1 MKLLISGGGIFVSN
15 IFYSESDQ
23 HILLRNPNVEK
34 VTDRYISYHPDFKI
48 KAVKEYLSGKK
59 PRQIF
64 MENGFNLEL
73 IGDNKPFVC
82 IRRWRII
89 FKQRGEQGLREEGRN
104 RKGTR
109 LTGREPSIEDKLKKA
124 EAKIKFLEAENEL
137 LKKIREKERRR

>member
-1 MKLLISGGGIFVSN
+1 MKLLIIGGGILMSN

-48 KAVKEYLSGKK
+48 RAVKEYLSGKK

-64 MENGFNLEL
+64 IDNGFNLQL
-73 IGDNKPFVC
+73 IGDDKPFVC
-82 IRRWRII
+82 IKRWRII
-89 FKQRGEQGLREEGRN
+89 FKQRGEQALREKGRN
-104 RKGTR
+104 TKSTR
-109 LTGREPSIEDKLKKA
+109 LTRRESSIEDKLKKA

-137 LKKIREKERRR
+137 LKKIREKERGR